1 MYNKNKTSIENVIR
15 EKTFLAIIPARKNSQ
30 RVKNKNLFKFK
41 KKPLIYW
48 TIQSA
53 KKSKYISD
61 ICVTSDSAEILSYCK
76 KMNLRTILRPRGLSG
91 NIIMPDK
98 AVKHAYLRLK
108 KKYDFIIML
117 QPTSPLRTH
126 KDIDNAI
133 EIIIKNKSSSL
144 FSSSLETGLI
154 WKKGKNN
161 FNPIN
166 YNFKKRP
173 RSQGNQNISFYLE
186 NGAIYIS
193 KPNLFTKNSNRLGGK
208 ISTYIMPY
216 ERSID
221 IDSIHDFK
229 EAEKIKN
236 LKNKTTY
243 EKK

>member
-1 MYNKNKTSIENVIR
+1 MQNKNKTSIDNVIR
-15 EKTFLAIIPARKNSQ
+15 KNTFLAIIPARGNSQ

-53 KKSKYISD
+53 SKSKYISD
-61 ICVTSDSAEILSYCK
+61 ICVTSDSKEILNYCK
-76 KMNLRTILRPRGLSG
+76 KMNLKTILRPKSLSG

-108 KKYDFIIML
+108 KKYDFIVML

-133 EIIIKNKSSSL
+133 EIIVKNKSNSL
-144 FSSSLETGLI
+144 FSSSIENGLI
-154 WKKGKNN
+154 WKKDKNN
-161 FNPIN
+161 LNPIN
-166 YNFKKRP
+166 YNFNKRP
-173 RSQGNQNISFYLE
+173 RSQGKQDISFYLE

-216 ERSID
+216 DRSID
-221 IDSIHDFK
+221 IDNLQDFK
-229 EAEKIKN
+229 EAEKIVN
-236 LKNKTTY
+236 S
-243 EKK
+243 

>member
-108 KKYDFIIML
+108 KKI
-117 QPTSPLRTH
+117 
-126 KDIDNAI
+126 
-133 EIIIKNKSSSL
+133 
-144 FSSSLETGLI
+144 
-154 WKKGKNN
+154 
-161 FNPIN
+161 
-166 YNFKKRP
+166 
-173 RSQGNQNISFYLE
+173 
-186 NGAIYIS
+186 
-193 KPNLFTKNSNRLGGK
+193 
-208 ISTYIMPY
+208 
-216 ERSID
+216 
-221 IDSIHDFK
+221 
-229 EAEKIKN
+229 
-236 LKNKTTY
+236 
-243 EKK
+243 